1 MHLSRHLEAQD
12 GLHRVDAVVGVGARE
27 GEGGV
32 LNVVVV
38 SDQVSFENFRIFL
51 VIGVVN
57 DGVVVEL
64 LNGLSAGLIGEC
76 LE

>member
-1 MHLSRHLEAQD
+1 MHLPCHFERQD
-12 GLHRVDAVVGVGARE
+12 GLHRVDAAVGVGARE

-64 LNGLSAGLIGEC
+64 LNCLSAGLIGEY

>member
-1 MHLSRHLEAQD
+1 M
-12 GLHRVDAVVGVGARE
+12 DAAVGVGARE
-27 GEGGV
+27 GEGVV

-38 SDQVSFENFRIFL
+38 SDQVNIEILSIFP
-51 VIGVVN
+51 VVGVVN

-64 LNGLSAGLIGEC
+64 FDGTFAGFFGYF

>member
-1 MHLSRHLEAQD
+1 MHLPCHFERQD
-12 GLHRVDAVVGVGARE
+12 GLHSVDAAVGVGARE
-27 GEGGV
+27 GEGVV

-38 SDQVSFENFRIFL
+38 SDQVGFENLRIFL

-57 DGVVVEL
+57 DGVVVQL

>member
-1 MHLSRHLEAQD
+1 M
-12 GLHRVDAVVGVGARE
+12 DAAVGVGARE
-27 GEGGV
+27 GEGVV

-38 SDQVSFENFRIFL
+38 SDQVNIEILSIFP
-51 VIGVVN
+51 VVGVVN

-64 LNGLSAGLIGEC
+64 FDGAFAGFFGYF

>member
-1 MHLSRHLEAQD
+1 M
-12 GLHRVDAVVGVGARE
+12 DAAVGVGARE
-27 GEGGV
+27 GEGVV

-38 SDQVSFENFRIFL
+38 SDQVNIEILSIFP
-51 VIGVVN
+51 VVGVVN

-64 LNGLSAGLIGEC
+64 FYGLRAGLIGEC

>member
-1 MHLSRHLEAQD
+1 MHGVDDDIGIAAGEVEA
-12 GLHRVDAVVGVGARE
+12 V
-27 GEGGV
+27 V

-38 SDQVSFENFRIFL
+38 SDQVDVDIFSIFTVL
-51 VIGVVN
+51 GVVN

-64 LNGLSAGLIGEC
+64 LNGLSVGLIGEC